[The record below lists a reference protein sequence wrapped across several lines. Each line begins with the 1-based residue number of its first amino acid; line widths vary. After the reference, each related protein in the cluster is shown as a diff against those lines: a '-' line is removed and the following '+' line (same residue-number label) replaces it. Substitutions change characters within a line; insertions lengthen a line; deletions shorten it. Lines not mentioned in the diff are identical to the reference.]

1 MTNSNL
7 ANANQHL
14 KISPFKIQQSN
25 VCRPKHMTVR
35 EPKRMKSKT
44 NLVNHKKKTLSD
56 LRSSQKPQRIAV
68 TIIKKQKHEQQIQ
81 WKHLRLVA
89 YPIT

>member
-1 MTNSNL
+1 MYIIKFIYNMYIILYGMSSIMTNSNH

-25 VCRPKHMTVR
+25 VCPPKHMTVR

-44 NLVNHKKKTLSD
+44 NLVNH
-56 LRSSQKPQRIAV
+56 
-68 TIIKKQKHEQQIQ
+68 
-81 WKHLRLVA
+81 
-89 YPIT
+89 